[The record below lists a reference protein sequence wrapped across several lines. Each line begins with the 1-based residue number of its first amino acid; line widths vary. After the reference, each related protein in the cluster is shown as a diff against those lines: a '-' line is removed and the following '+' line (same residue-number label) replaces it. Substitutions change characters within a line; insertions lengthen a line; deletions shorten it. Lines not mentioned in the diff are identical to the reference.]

1 MTELPPDSIEG
12 YWCPTCG
19 RFELTKQAWH
29 VRAGSIGDRCEQA
42 EMATI
47 NYEVPGGEWGRLVRE
62 QEGRREFERGLIPN
76 PLLAPVPRD
85 AVARQAMIVGVE
97 PPRDAC
103 ARIIKDHS
111 EETR

>member
-1 MTELPPDSIEG
+1 MTKLPPDAIEG

-29 VRAGSIGDRCEQA
+29 VRADSIGDRCEQA
-42 EMATI
+42 EMTTI

-62 QEGRREFERGLIPN
+62 QFDEIR
-76 PLLAPVPRD
+76 
-85 AVARQAMIVGVE
+85 VARGPVHY
-97 PPRDAC
+97 PKP
-103 ARIIKDHS
+103 